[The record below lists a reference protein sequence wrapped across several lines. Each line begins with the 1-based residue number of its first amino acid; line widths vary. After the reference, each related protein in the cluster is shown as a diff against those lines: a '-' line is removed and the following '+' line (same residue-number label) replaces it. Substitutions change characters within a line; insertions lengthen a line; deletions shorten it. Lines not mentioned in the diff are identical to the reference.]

1 MKGVEEQVK
10 ELLSSV
16 QEAVQEAEQ
25 ELVAEE
31 GVLVQELELEQ
42 VEVQVLEL
50 VEEAV
55 AGERA
60 RELVV
65 EPVLVQ
71 VEVEER
77 EVVGQYCL
85 EWGLS
90 LRLWFRSSKGE
101 RYNGTDTHLLS
112 QF

>member
-1 MKGVEEQVK
+1 VK

-16 QEAVQEAEQ
+16 QEAVQEAGQ
-25 ELVAEE
+25 ELAAEQVVGELVVEE
-31 GVLVQELELEQ
+31 GVLVQEWELEQ
-42 VEVQVLEL
+42 VEVQVL
-50 VEEAV
+50 
-55 AGERA
+55 
-60 RELVV
+60 ELVV

-77 EVVGQYCL
+77 EVVGPYCL
-85 EWGLS
+85 ESGLP

-101 RYNGTDTHLLS
+101 RYNDTDTRLLS